1 MKILLFNLL
10 LILGFV
16 GCYSTRG
23 FVDSKYKTIYVAPVQ
38 NKIKFTQETQE
49 YSKYRSFPA
58 LFENNFTAELID
70 RFNLDGAL
78 KTDSRYFSQLRL
90 ETEIVDFVRD
100 VLRYTDNDSVEE
112 YRLKLFF
119 KYRLYDNKTN
129 ELIKERS
136 LISDANYSLT
146 GSAATSEEEALKEL
160 FSDAA
165 RRLVEDITEAW

>member
-1 MKILLFNLL
+1 MKKV
-10 LILGFV
+10 LIFVVLGVFAG

-23 FVDSKYKTIYVAPVQ
+23 FVNPKYRTIYVAPVK

-49 YSKYRSFPA
+49 YSNYRSFPA
-58 LFENNFTAELID
+58 LFENDFTNALID

-78 KTDSRYFSQLRL
+78 KTDNRYFSQLRL
-90 ETEIVDFVRD
+90 ETEITDYVRD
-100 VLRYTDNDSVEE
+100 VLRYNDNDSVEE

-119 KYRLYDNKTN
+119 KYRLYDNRTN
-129 ELIKERS
+129 TLVKENS
-136 LISDANYSLT
+136 LIADTNYSLT
-146 GSAATSEEEALKEL
+146 GSGATTEEEALKDL